1 MTCLTTTTQR
11 SFKEKTANISFL
23 GSNSQRPRKHFGAMD
38 LETSFSLIQVSIQ
51 SETGGF
57 LSP

>member
-1 MTCLTTTTQR
+1 MHDMFDHHDTTLIQR
-11 SFKEKTANISFL
+11 EDCQYQLPWK
-23 GSNSQRPRKHFGAMD
+23 QFGAMD